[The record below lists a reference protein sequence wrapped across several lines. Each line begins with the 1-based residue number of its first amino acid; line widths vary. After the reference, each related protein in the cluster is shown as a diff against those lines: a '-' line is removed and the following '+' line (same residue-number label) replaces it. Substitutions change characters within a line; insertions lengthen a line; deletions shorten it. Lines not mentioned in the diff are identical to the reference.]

1 MHHYSLTEYCS
12 PDSPPPCLMEEAE
25 VTTEAM
31 TTERASIAEDHG
43 SRFLEVLGAI
53 SLTVLGICVV
63 AWLGWKLFKYFSA
76 NREPPKAI
84 EYFPDMV

>member
-1 MHHYSLTEYCS
+1 
-12 PDSPPPCLMEEAE
+12 MEDAE

-63 AWLGWKLFKYFSA
+63 AWLGWKIFKKYFSDQDHVT
-76 NREPPKAI
+76 PAI